1 LQRTLLCRTLP
12 PVKNRRGLRMA
23 TIDLEAEYNN
33 RARVPEHPAILAQMD
48 IDAAAYRAACPQAEI
63 GMKYGPSARQV
74 IDLFPGQAGDGKA
87 PLALFIHGGYWRT
100 NHWSSYSHMAK
111 HLNARGVDVAVAG
124 YDLCP
129 QVTITAIIDQMRAAC
144 LFLWRRRRQRMM
156 VYGHSAGGHLAAC
169 MVATDWKKLDP
180 KAPLDLVP
188 AGYAVSGV
196 FDLTPLIA
204 TAMNVD
210 LKLDSNEVAR
220 ISPMYW
226 PVTRGRV
233 FDAVVGGAESSEFL
247 RQSQIITEAWRLK
260 GVETRYE
267 EMPGANHFTVL
278 DPLTDPNSAMTA
290 RVAALAARCAKVDR

>member
-1 LQRTLLCRTLP
+1 MTP
-12 PVKNRRGLRMA
+12 DYEV
-23 TIDLEAEYNN
+23 EYNN
-33 RARVPEHPAILAQMD
+33 RARVPEHPEIFARWQH
-48 IDAAAYRAACPQAEI
+48 DAAAYRDRMAGEENAEL
-63 GMKYGPSARQV
+63 GLAYGPGARQKV
-74 IDLFPGQAGDGKA
+74 DLFFPDATGHT
-87 PLALFIHGGYWRT
+87 PLALFIHGGYWRSLDAAT
-100 NHWSSYSHMAK
+100 FSHMSAG
-111 HLNARGVDVAVAG
+111 LNARGVAVAVAG

-129 QVTITAIIDQMRAAC
+129 QVTIEQIIGQIRTAC
-144 LFLWRRRRQRMM
+144 LFLWRRFGQRLM

-226 PVTRGRV
+226 PVSKGRV
-233 FDAVVGGAESSEFL
+233 FDAVVGGAESAEFL